1 MKITPRRKVA
11 TFVVFVTVVS
21 LVFGSAMRS
30 WTPSFYNEAYAQAPT
45 ANQPNILFI
54 VQDDIGFASLKS
66 YGGDLPMPA
75 IDGLAN
81 QSYLFTNFHVL
92 PACSP
97 SRSVFMTGVDTHK
110 NGIPTLGEILTPNQ
124 VGKPGYE
131 LNLNDRVATVA
142 DFLKQD
148 GYHTY
153 TTGKWH
159 VGHANDSLPAT
170 RGFEESLQYI
180 TGFPGYLGKIE
191 GAGELLTPTWVKNN
205 DTFEYPYGRPVST
218 LITDELINMINTT
231 KDDGKPF
238 FAYLAFNANHFP
250 LQAPQELI
258 KKNDGRYDM
267 GWDKLREQRLE
278 NQKKLGIVA
287 QNVTLSPRE
296 SGVQAWDQLN
306 STAKSYEAKK
316 MEVYAAMAEEMDVQI
331 GKLFNY
337 LKQIGQYNN
346 TMIIFTTDNGPEGTA
361 IEKETPGG
369 AELEGE
375 FNSIIAANNN
385 SEANLGNPDSYFGY
399 GPGWAQ
405 ASATP
410 LFGFKYL
417 LHEAGTR
424 VPLLI
429 KLPDSSEQ
437 QIVNSLVMAADL
449 VPTIMDIAGV
459 PTPDTF
465 NGRQLEKPAG
475 KSIRLLQTSGEI
487 HNDTEMIPVEFF
499 GSKAVYNGNL
509 KGINI
514 QEPIGDGK
522 WHLYDIVLDPT
533 ETKDLAAEMPEVL
546 NQMAA
551 VYDAYANE
559 TGVIPPDFNAFE
571 LPPQLTD
578 IDKRHLEALT
588 SMEVQ

>member
-1 MKITPRRKVA
+1 MHSSTSLGFMFTLGLVA
-11 TFVVFVTVVS
+11 T
-21 LVFGSAMRS
+21 LVGSPILLIGDTKQMALGQIS
-30 WTPSFYNEAYAQAPT
+30 SDTGGK
-45 ANQPNILFI
+45 QPNILFI

-81 QSYLFTNFHVL
+81 ESYLFTNFHVL

-97 SRSVFMTGVDTHK
+97 TRGVFMTGVDSHR
-110 NGIPTLGEILTPNQ
+110 NGIPTLGEIMTPNQ
-124 VGKPGYE
+124 AGKPGYE

-142 DFLKQD
+142 DFLKQG

-159 VGHANDSLPAT
+159 VGHDKGSLPAD

-180 TGFPGYLGKIE
+180 TGFPGYSGKIE
-191 GAGELLTPTWVKNN
+191 GAGKLFTPTWVKNN
-205 DTFEYPYGRPVST
+205 DTFEYPYGTPVST
-218 LITDELINMINTT
+218 LITDELINMIKTN
-231 KDDGKPF
+231 KEDGKPF
-238 FAYLAFNANHFP
+238 FAYLAYNANHFP
-250 LQAPQELI
+250 LQSSQELI
-258 KKNDGRYDM
+258 KKNDARYDM
-267 GWDKLREQRLE
+267 GWDEVREQRLE
-278 NQKKLGIVA
+278 NMKKLGIVS

-296 SGVQAWDQLN
+296 SGVPAWDELN
-306 STAKSYEAKK
+306 ATEKAYESKK
-316 MEVYAAMAEEMDVQI
+316 MEVYAAMAEEMDIQI
-331 GKLFNY
+331 GKLFDY
-337 LKQIGQYNN
+337 LKQTGQYDN

-361 IEKETPGG
+361 IEKETAGTPEFE
-369 AELEGE
+369 AEVKG
-375 FNSIIAANNN
+375 IQATNNN
-385 SEANLGNPDSYFGY
+385 SEANLGNPNSYFGY

-405 ASATP
+405 VSATP

-429 KLPDSSEQ
+429 KVPDGSEHKK
-437 QIVNSLVMAADL
+437 VDSLIMAGDL

-459 PTPDTF
+459 STPDTF
-465 NGRQLEKPAG
+465 NGKQLEKPAG
-475 KSIRLLQTSGEI
+475 KSITLLQTSRKI

-522 WHLYDIVLDPT
+522 WHLYDIVKDPT
-533 ETKDLAAEMPEVL
+533 EAKDLATEMPELL

-551 VYDAYANE
+551 VYDTYANE
-559 TGVIPPDFNAFE
+559 TRVIPPDFVAFQ
-571 LPPQLTD
+571 LPEQLTD
-578 IDKRHLEALT
+578 IDQRHLEALA
-588 SMEVQ
+588 SMELQ